1 MSVDS
6 PGATGERERHTQL
19 GLNTITDFASSR
31 RGKWVTLVAWLFLA
45 GSVIPLAP
53 TLQEISTNDTLQFLP
68 GDAESTR
75 AAELVRDRYPSD
87 ATPAI
92 VVLRNED
99 GLTDDDFAAAEMAS
113 DAFVAMSEEPD
124 SNVSSVVS
132 ISTVPAAAGELIS
145 PDGTT
150 MTIVVNVTGS
160 PAEEAYADRVEDIRD
175 VTAQIDGAEL
185 QARVS
190 GPGGLIADLISVFA
204 NIDGFLLIVT
214 VSLVLVL
221 LVLIY
226 RSPVVALVPILIVGL
241 VFQLSSGVGALILEA
256 VDFPVSG
263 QTTGIM
269 TVILFGAGTDYILF
283 ISARYREELALH
295 QDKHIAMRNS
305 MQAVGGAI
313 TSASGT
319 LVVAS
324 LILLFADL
332 GSYRSLG
339 PAIAIAILLMTVA
352 ALTLVPAVLA
362 ILGRFAFWP
371 FSPRYDD
378 SAVAE
383 EVAGGSPIWGRIARF
398 VLRRP
403 GTVLATTTII
413 LVLLSTGAF
422 RAELTYDSLESLPTN
437 VDSVEGFELLRE
449 GFPAGELAPTETYI
463 VLPEGASALD
473 AENLETIALITRD
486 LDGLESV
493 SATSSPAYPRGIRGG
508 IGPDEVMEA
517 IETIPPDLREAIAT
531 GEGGPPP
538 EAGTDPALEE
548 AIGIYVAALGF
559 LSTDQEVSAVEVTL
573 VANPYSTE
581 AMDEIP
587 AIRDTATAAATS
599 RGLPSDSVLVGGET
613 AENYDT
619 RAANNRDTVVILPL
633 VLLAIMIILGLLLR
647 SVVAALYIGATIVVT
662 YFATLGL
669 ATLFFV
675 FVLGQDSL
683 GQAVPFYLFVFLNA
697 LGVDYS
703 IYLMSRVREEAK
715 RYDLTT
721 ATERALTRT
730 GGVITSAGLILAGTF
745 GALMTLP
752 LRDLFQLGFAVAI
765 GVLMDTFITRSLLV
779 PSLVDLL
786 GKWNWWPTTVKRSSP
801 EPTSERAPV
810 SGE

>member
-1 MSVDS
+1 M
-6 PGATGERERHTQL
+6 

-31 RGKWVTLVAWLFLA
+31 RGKWITLAAWLILA
-45 GSVIPLAP
+45 GFVIPFAP

-75 AAELVRDRYPSD
+75 AAELVRERFPSD

-99 GLTDDDFAAAEMAS
+99 GLTDEDFAAAEMAS
-113 DAFVAMSEEPD
+113 DAFVAMSEEPE

-132 ISTVPAAAGELIS
+132 VSTVPAAAGELIS

-150 MTIVVNVTGS
+150 MTIIVNVTGS
-160 PAEEAYADRVEDIRD
+160 PAEQAYADRIEEIRD
-175 VTAQIDGAEL
+175 VTDEIDGAEL
-185 QARVS
+185 QAKVS

-204 NIDGFLLIVT
+204 NIDGFLLLVT

-226 RSPVVALVPILIVGL
+226 RSPIVALVPILIVGL
-241 VFQLSSGVGALILEA
+241 VFQISSGIGAIILEA

-283 ISARYREELALH
+283 ISARYREELALR
-295 QDKHIAMRNS
+295 QDKHVATRNS
-305 MQAVGGAI
+305 MGAVGGAI

-319 LVVAS
+319 LIVAS
-324 LILLFADL
+324 LILLFAEL

-339 PAIAIAILLMTVA
+339 PAIAIAILLMTLA

-371 FSPRYDD
+371 FSPRYDE

-383 EVAGGSPIWGRIARF
+383 DVAGDSPIWGRIARF

-403 GTVLATTTII
+403 GTVLATTTIV
-413 LVLLSTGAF
+413 LVLLSTGAL
-422 RAELTYDSLESLPTN
+422 RVQLTYDSLESLPNN

-463 VLPEGASALD
+463 VLPAGAAALD

-486 LDGLESV
+486 LNDLESV
-493 SATSSPAYPRGIRGG
+493 SATSSPAYPRGISGG
-508 IGPDEVMEA
+508 VGPEEVLQA
-517 IETIPPDLREAIAT
+517 IEIIPPPVREGIAS

-538 EAGTDPALEE
+538 GVGNDPELAE

-573 VANPYSTE
+573 AANPYSVE

-587 AIRDTATAAATS
+587 AIRDTAATAAAS
-599 RGLPSDSVLVGGET
+599 RGLAADSVLVGGET

-619 RAANNRDTVVILPL
+619 RAANNRDAVVILPL

-675 FVLGQDSL
+675 YILNQDSI
-683 GQAVPFYLFVFLNA
+683 GQSVPFYLFVFLNA

-715 RYDLTT
+715 RYELTT

-786 GKWNWWPTTVKRSSP
+786 GKWNWWPTTVKRRPAEEAADEASIAGNSDP
-801 EPTSERAPV
+801 H
-810 SGE
+810 